1 MWSKNPTPVRRAPWP
16 LPSRARLSRM
26 LVSLVVR
33 ATSAARGVSV
43 ITAIVS
49 HARLHRLGVDHEPLG
64 SGDRRA
70 GGGQRGCGAG
80 GGPPPPGPE
89 RGRREPAGE
98 ARRSGGGKDVVGAG
112 DVVAEGG
119 AAARSHED

>member
-1 MWSKNPTPVRRAPWP
+1 MWSKNPTPVRRTPWP
-16 LPSRARLSRM
+16 LPSRARLRRM

-33 ATSAARGVSV
+33 ATSAARGVSA

-70 GGGQRGCGAG
+70 GGRQRVGGAEMDLRH
-80 GGPPPPGPE
+80 PAPE
-89 RGRREPAGE
+89 VGRREPAGE
-98 ARRSGGGKDVVGAG
+98 ARRSGGGKDGVGAG

-119 AAARSHED
+119 AA